1 MLPQERGLSFT
12 RKQMLFYTFIL
23 LPIPTLLFVANTCSW
38 ATLIIG
44 TTLGLW
50 WFSQA
55 IDGVRY
61 NKEDKWARKFFGS
74 SLIYLLGLFGA
85 IVVDGVLMSWTSL

>member
-61 NKEDKWARKFFGS
+61 NKEDKWA
-74 SLIYLLGLFGA
+74 
-85 IVVDGVLMSWTSL
+85 